1 MFKWWRE
8 KLSGFITPKVK
19 PLSFFHKEE
28 SLQELRNR
36 KLLTCFL
43 NNHYINEME
52 KQNFESDGLKDITL
66 YLKWKYELDYCK
78 VVDIYHLYD
87 QNKDIVTFEFCKF
100 GLEKRISIEDPEL
113 HEIIKYIK
121 HITDLEIFKILEDT
135 IRNYV
140 NEMEKQNMEIKELKE
155 EHTKSE
161 SSSEKN
167 VIKDLKRELI
177 KKNNAKT

>member
-8 KLSGFITPKVK
+8 KLSGFTTPKVK
-19 PLSFFHKEE
+19 PLSF
-28 SLQELRNR
+28 SQ
-36 KLLTCFL
+36 
-43 NNHYINEME
+43 
-52 KQNFESDGLKDITL
+52 FESDGLKDLTL

-78 VVDIYHLYD
+78 VVDIYRLCD
-87 QNKDIVTFEFCKF
+87 QNRDIVTFEFCKF
-100 GLEKRISIEDPEL
+100 GLEKRKRISIEDPKL
-113 HEIIKYIK
+113 HEIKDIKYI
-121 HITDLEIFKILEDT
+121 LEIFKITDLEAT
-135 IRNYV
+135 IRDYINK
-140 NEMEKQNMEIKELKE
+140 MEKQNMEIKELKE

>member
-8 KLSGFITPKVK
+8 KLSGFTTPKVK
-19 PLSFFHKEE
+19 PLSFSHNKSSE
-28 SLQELRNR
+28 
-36 KLLTCFL
+36 
-43 NNHYINEME
+43 
-52 KQNFESDGLKDITL
+52 FESDGLKDISL

-78 VVDIYHLYD
+78 VVDIYHLYN
-87 QNKDIVTFEFCKF
+87 QKRDIVTFEFCKF
-100 GLEKRISIEDPEL
+100 GLEKKKRISIEDPAL
-113 HEIIKYIK
+113 HEIKYIK
-121 HITDLEIFKILEDT
+121 HITDLEIFKILEAT

-155 EHTKSE
+155 EQTKSE

-167 VIKDLKRELI
+167 VIKDLKKELI